1 MVKKS
6 DLKKLNSIMQE
17 GNAFKNM
24 KKYNKAVEKYLEALT
39 FVEER
44 VKVPEERDDET
55 TNINLK

>member
-17 GNAFKNM
+17 VNELKNLR
-24 KKYNKAVEKYLEALT
+24 KYNKAVEKYLEALA

-44 VKVPEERDDET
+44 VKEPEERDDET
-55 TNINLK
+55 TNI